1 MFQRLVPTNA
11 LAVTDCV
18 YSCDVAF
25 STTFFA
31 ALGSVDSLYPKR
43 SSSISSRLEG
53 VLRHV
58 GANPCCLLDRVGIDL
73 LLFLVSQ
80 WWQSAWL
87 DAVSWNLEVRR
98 PDFFL
103 DSCWQR
109 CTEFLR
115 KGQAE
120 IPHSCLGSRLYVG
133 CLSDLYVGDGLERPN
148 LRPR

>member
-1 MFQRLVPTNA
+1 M
-11 LAVTDCV
+11 
-18 YSCDVAF
+18 
-25 STTFFA
+25 
-31 ALGSVDSLYPKR
+31 DSLYPKR

-103 DSCWQR
+103 DSCRQR

-133 CLSDLYVGDGLERPN
+133 CLSDLYVGDGLETPQSQTQIDGDNPCYRQ
-148 LRPR
+148 LSYDCTELFLSAWIASELTVIRPR